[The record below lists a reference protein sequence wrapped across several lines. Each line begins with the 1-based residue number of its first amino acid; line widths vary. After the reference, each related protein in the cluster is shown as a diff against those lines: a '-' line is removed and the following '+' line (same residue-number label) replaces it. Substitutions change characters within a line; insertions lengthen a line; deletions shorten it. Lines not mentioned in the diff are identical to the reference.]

1 MMTEIGKLI
10 NVVVEI
16 EKIINTVVIEI
27 EKYKDNC
34 NRNNKDN
41 KNRNYEYY

>member
-1 MMTEIGKLI
+1 MIEIGKLI
-10 NVVVEI
+10 NVMVI
-16 EKIINTVVIEI
+16 KQKKQINTVVIEI

-41 KNRNYEYY
+41 KNRD